1 VSNGSRSSSRVGR
14 SRERRERSGGD
25 NDVEPNEPSPS
36 RGGVVTGL
44 AQRYHSAM
52 TSSTQ
57 WIQDFARRLGVEPP
71 SAEDVATILNVAGV
85 AAHASERT
93 AAPVACWLAARHG
106 LDPSQALELARSVPV
121 DVQP

>member
-1 VSNGSRSSSRVGR
+1 
-14 SRERRERSGGD
+14 
-25 NDVEPNEPSPS
+25 
-36 RGGVVTGL
+36 VVTGL